1 MKKIFKCIFLA
12 IFLASCSSLH
22 HDRVVEV
29 DRKQYIKTDKRLD
42 RYSNEDILANNDLS
56 NMVFNRNDRKINKDL
71 KGVWVSTVLN
81 LDFPKNKGYNPEIQ
95 KREIDQIVKNVK
107 SWGLMQYFS
116 KLNQHQMYFIIL
128 VNYLGHRT

>member
-42 RYSNEDILANNDLS
+42 RYSNEDILANNDLVIWFLIE
-56 NMVFNRNDRKINKDL
+56 MIEKL
-71 KGVWVSTVLN
+71 T
-81 LDFPKNKGYNPEIQ
+81 
-95 KREIDQIVKNVK
+95 KRFKRCMGIYSIKFR
-107 SWGLMQYFS
+107 FS
-116 KLNQHQMYFIIL
+116 
-128 VNYLGHRT
+128 